1 MTDQE
6 REQKIK
12 EYEDRAAQMYEAG
25 RVDLAHEA
33 LEKMNELIKGRTRAQ
48 VRRMRKTKVLV

>member
-25 RVDLAHEA
+25 RVDLAHEV
-33 LEKMNELIKGRTRAQ
+33 LEKMNDLINGRSPAQ
-48 VRRMRKTKVLV
+48 QKRIEKAKA